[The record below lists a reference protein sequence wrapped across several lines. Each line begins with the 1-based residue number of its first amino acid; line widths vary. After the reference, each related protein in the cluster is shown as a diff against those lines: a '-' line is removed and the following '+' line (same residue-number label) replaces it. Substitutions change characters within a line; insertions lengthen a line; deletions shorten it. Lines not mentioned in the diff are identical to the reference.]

1 MSANDNNISDLSK
14 RVQVLEKENIY
25 LRVKSEEA
33 ENRSRSSNLRF
44 IGRPEHKEGSHM
56 TAFINQLILQLL
68 GKDNFTVGLVIERAR
83 RSPTF
88 RSATSSASPR
98 PILHFQDKM
107 KILRLAREKGELIN
121 MGAGIHVYPDF
132 SAGLVKK
139 GRQFDAMKKSLCAT
153 DMKYSAVS
161 CQAESDGEGKAKS
174 IHLSCRSSVL
184 L

>member
-1 MSANDNNISDLSK
+1 
-14 RVQVLEKENIY
+14 
-25 LRVKSEEA
+25 
-33 ENRSRSSNLRF
+33 
-44 IGRPEHKEGSHM
+44 M

-68 GKDNFTVGLVIERAR
+68 GKDNFPVGLVIERAH
-83 RSPTF
+83 RSPNF
-88 RSATSSASPR
+88 RSDTSSASPR

-107 KILRLAREKGELIN
+107 KILRLEKGKLIN

-139 GRQFDAMKKSLCAT
+139 GRQFDAIKKSLCAT

-174 IHLSCRSSVL
+174 IHLSCRS
-184 L
+184 